1 MMAIYRHVRR
11 KALDDAAH
19 ALEPD
24 GVTDVDIA
32 GGHGIG
38 AGYVTCDFITA
49 SSVEQRAR
57 FSKKTSGPSRTRTCD
72 LLVRS
77 QTLYPTELWA
87 PEEGQNFK
95 SYHCSIRS

>member
-1 MMAIYRHVRR
+1 MQTAQRLLNS
-11 KALDDAAH
+11 KA
-19 ALEPD
+19 
-24 GVTDVDIA
+24 
-32 GGHGIG
+32 
-38 AGYVTCDFITA
+38 
-49 SSVEQRAR
+49 SVEEQTHESVQSPVEKTFWLPPLTEGPWRLLAPVDVCEFEFKFLQRKN
-57 FSKKTSGPSRTRTCD
+57 FGGPSRTRTCD

>member
-49 SSVEQRAR
+49 SSAEQRAR
-57 FSKKTSGPSRTRTCD
+57 F
-72 LLVRS
+72 
-77 QTLYPTELWA
+77 
-87 PEEGQNFK
+87 F
-95 SYHCSIRS
+95 